1 MSYYNLEQ
9 TLKVFQDKLPKVLL
23 PFDLPQLADLC
34 RRKEVTPVFSYDRY
48 INEGLANERE
58 LPTYLKELTKPFNGY
73 LTLPELTNLLFQLT
87 ETVSTSTARVY
98 EEIGVENKG
107 TFVSLENY
115 GYDQFEDYHDGH
127 VSYSSGDTNH
137 ISISNLLFPIE
148 QVQAYIS
155 FRNTK
160 EIDKLNSLVTTG
172 TFGNPTAAH
181 GEPKT
186 NEQLVEA
193 LTAANAKIEQQE
205 QDIEK
210 LRDQL
215 KEQADKLADT
225 SDQLSDRNEKSYQTT
240 IGLLLE
246 LMTVPK
252 AEGDRPPFTS
262 EAVIIGRI
270 ADKSIYGQGKTT
282 LETRFRDVKTTL
294 EQTKKK
300 AFKL

>member
-9 TLKVFQDKLPKVLL
+9 TLKVFQTSLPEILL

-34 RRKEVTPVFSYDRY
+34 KRGEITPVFPYDKY
-48 INEGLANERE
+48 INVSLGNDHE
-58 LPTYLKELTKPFNGY
+58 LPTYLKELKKPFNGY
-73 LTLPELTNLLFQLT
+73 LTFPKLIDLILQPTKAVT
-87 ETVSTSTARVY
+87 TSTAYIY
-98 EEIGVENKG
+98 EEIGTVNKG
-107 TFVSLENY
+107 TFVSLEDY
-115 GYDQFEDYHDGH
+115 GYDRFEDYSNGHTSYCDG
-127 VSYSSGDTNH
+127 DINC
-137 ISISNLLFPIE
+137 ISVNNLLFPIE

-155 FRNTK
+155 SKHTK
-160 EIDKLNSLVTTG
+160 ELNEPIPPATIG
-172 TFGNPTAAH
+172 TFGSPTVAH
-181 GEPKT
+181 DEPKT
-186 NEQLVEA
+186 IEQFREG
-193 LTAANAKIEQQE
+193 LTAANDKIKQHEQN
-205 QDIEK
+205 IKK
-210 LRDQL
+210 LNDQL

-252 AEGDRPPFTS
+252 VEGDRPPFTS

-294 EQTKKK
+294 EQIKKK
-300 AFKL
+300 AFKP